1 MANKLMNNMFAKA
14 IGHHTRIQRSNFM
27 QIVTCPES
35 QEHIYFHLKL
45 EQNRAAHCYHS
56 PANKPDRLTDGM
68 IFQNVPK
75 LSSKPQTNRQINKM
89 TNH

>member
-1 MANKLMNNMFAKA
+1 MNNMFAKA

-35 QEHIYFHLKL
+35 QEHTYFHLKL

>member
-1 MANKLMNNMFAKA
+1 MNNMFAKA

-68 IFQNVPK
+68 IFQYVLK